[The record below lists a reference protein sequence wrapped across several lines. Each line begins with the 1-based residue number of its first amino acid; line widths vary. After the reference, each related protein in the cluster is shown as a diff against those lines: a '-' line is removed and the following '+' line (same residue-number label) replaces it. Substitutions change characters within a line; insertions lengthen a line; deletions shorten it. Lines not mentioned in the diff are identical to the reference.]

1 MICTGHGARDGG
13 GRIARS
19 VHPLL
24 DTRQH
29 PVQPAH
35 EHCKFWALIR
45 TEEREEKGG
54 QGGTEGKLCPSLISR
69 PVGALISPAE
79 SYRGSLQQSD
89 NGTVR
94 KQEAFSIHLGL
105 AGLLTTSFYSV
116 SRQSVDILHTL
127 TDVKVQTDTLH
138 QNSPADWL
146 IIIKCHTPTLVLLQ
160 YKTHTPVFV

>member
-29 PVQPAH
+29 PVQPAR
-35 EHCKFWALIR
+35 EGCKCWALIR
-45 TEEREEKGG
+45 TEEKEEKEA
-54 QGGTEGKLCPSLISR
+54 GGTECKLCPSLISR
-69 PVGALISPAE
+69 PVGALVSPVE
-79 SYRGSLQQSD
+79 SNRCSLQQPD
-89 NGTVR
+89 KGTVR

-138 QNSPADWL
+138 QNLPADWL
-146 IIIKCHTPTLVLLQ
+146 IIMKCHTPTLILLQ
-160 YKTHTPVFV
+160 YKTHTLVFV